1 MMSKIAFITGV
12 TGQDGSYLAEL
23 LIEKGYKVYG
33 IVRRTSLLYS
43 HTRLDHIRDKLILE
57 YGDLSDGSSLTNYIT
72 KMTRENEGFEVFE
85 IYNLAAQSHVQIS
98 FEIPEY
104 TSLIDGLGTLK
115 LLEAIRTLPADVRN
129 KTKFY
134 QAGTSEMF
142 GAVLEK
148 PQKET
153 TPFNPQSPYA
163 CAKVYSHY
171 LVNNYRD
178 AYDLFAC
185 NGILFNHETLAGFMP
200 IIYKQNGMIDIKP
213 ISEIV
218 KYNTLIDDVMINED
232 DLVYQEGQVETD
244 LYVWDNNE
252 WSRVIHAS
260 GYPHDKINNNKNPK
274 FIISKN
280 AAYMAT
286 GNHEI
291 IMDDDSEVCFDKI
304 EIGNNVKLVDYP
316 HLSNDEL
323 DSIRINMYKNEYTIN
338 NTLQCKYCKYTCSRK
353 SNHITHELKCK
364 EKMDFYKNEIDEI
377 EAEFLGLFVG
387 DGNNS
392 GCIRFTNKTME
403 IHKYVIDLWEKI
415 CIRNNKEFKYK
426 ISETTS
432 GFQPYNTIYQTTYTG
447 FNDFLKK
454 YKIYNED
461 KTKRIPIQVLNS
473 DTNIQLKFLEG
484 YNKADGL
491 KKNNC
496 VYEFK
501 NFKTNSA
508 TLAQGLLFLLNN
520 TTQQNFNIN
529 VEYVYAH
536 GKQRLYYSI
545 NVLSNT
551 RFSIKNS
558 NDKCETIKRL
568 HEEGISQREISRK
581 TEISRKFVSDV
592 INNNYTGCNHHHNEK
607 IKNKVKKIID
617 MSEYD
622 GWFYDLETESGKF
635 HAGIGKG
642 RIHNSPRR
650 GENFVTM
657 KIVNGVKKI
666 VEQEKIYQKELNN
679 CIGEHES
686 IYYNDNFEELRIKK
700 PDYILKLG
708 NIDSKRDWGHSKDYV
723 YGMWLMLQQ
732 EKPNNYVLATGETY
746 TVRDFIERCFA
757 KVGKEIVW
765 SGKGIEEVGRE
776 KLTGKIVVKIDEKY
790 FRPCEVDFLLG
801 DPTKAETELDWTRE
815 YDLDG
820 LIDDMM
826 R

>member
-1 MMSKIAFITGV
+1 MSKIAFVTGI

-23 LIEKGYKVYG
+23 LLEKGYKVYG

-72 KMTRENEGFEVFE
+72 KMTRENEDFEVFE

-115 LLEAIRTLPADVRN
+115 LLEAIRTLPPDVIKR
-129 KTKFY
+129 TKFY

-142 GAVLEK
+142 GDVLEK

-200 IIYKQNGMIDIKP
+200 IIYKQYGRIDIKP

-218 KYNTLIDDVMINED
+218 KYNTLMDNVMINED
-232 DLVYQEGQVETD
+232 DHVYQEGQVETD

-291 IMDDDSEVCFDKI
+291 IMDDDSEVCFEKI

-316 HLSNDEL
+316 KLSTDEL
-323 DSIRINMYKNEYTIN
+323 DSIRTNMYKNEYET
-338 NTLQCKYCKYTCSRK
+338 NTCLQCKYCKYVCSRK
-353 SNHITHELKCK
+353 SNHANHELKCK
-364 EKMDFYKNEIDEI
+364 EKMDFYKNEIDEV

-392 GCIRFTNKTME
+392 GCIRFTNKTMDL
-403 IHKYVIDLWEKI
+403 HNYVINLWEKI
-415 CIRNNKEFKYK
+415 CIRNNREGKYK
-426 ISETTS
+426 ITEAKS
-432 GFQPYNTIYQTTYTG
+432 GFTPYNTIYQSTYTG
-447 FNDFLKK
+447 FNDFLRK

-461 KTKRIPIQVLNS
+461 KTKRLPIQVLNA

-491 KKNNC
+491 KKNKC

-520 TTQQNFNIN
+520 TTRQNFNIN

-551 RFSIKNS
+551 RFSVKNGD
-558 NDKCETIKRL
+558 DKCALIKRL
-568 HEEGISQREISRK
+568 HEEGVSQREISKR
-581 TEISRKFVSDV
+581 TEISRKFISNVT
-592 INNNYTGCNHHHNEK
+592 NNNYTGCKTHHYEKSNNE
-607 IKNKVKKIID
+607 VKKIID

-657 KIVNGVKKI
+657 KVVNGVKKI
-666 VEQEKIYQKELNN
+666 VEQEKQYEKELAD
-679 CIGEHES
+679 CIGSHES
-686 IYYNDNFEELRIKK
+686 VLHNDNFEEERVKK
-700 PDYILKLG
+700 PDYVLKLG

-732 EKPNNYVLATGETY
+732 EKPDNYVLATGETY

-757 KVGKEIVW
+757 KVGKDIVW
-765 SGKGIEEVGRE
+765 SGEGVEEVGRE

-801 DPTKAETELDWTRE
+801 DATKAETELGWSRE
-815 YDLDG
+815 YDLNM

-826 R
+826 K